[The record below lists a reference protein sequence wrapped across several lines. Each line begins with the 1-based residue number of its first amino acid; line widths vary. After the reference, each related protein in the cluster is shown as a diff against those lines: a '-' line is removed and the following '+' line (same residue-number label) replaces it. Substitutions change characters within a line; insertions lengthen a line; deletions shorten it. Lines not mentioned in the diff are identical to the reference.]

1 MACFYAMDELDIP
14 FAQEAVYGHRRRVVR
29 HERLASFNVLVP
41 VFDEPDPDAENRHHS
56 FFTLRVCKRCRS
68 DWMHG
73 IKRWY
78 DNGYLVTDEPTEGVF
93 VRDLGRTRLATDDEI
108 AAMTAERSATDG
120 HTKKEG
126 LGG

>member
-1 MACFYAMDELDIP
+1 
-14 FAQEAVYGHRRRVVR
+14 
-29 HERLASFNVLVP
+29 
-41 VFDEPDPDAENRHHS
+41 
-56 FFTLRVCKRCRS
+56 
-68 DWMHG
+68 MHG